1 MDVLLIFVSLFLFF
15 FFSASSN
22 SATYQAGLFSAVN
35 TAFIIAMQPNPVDTT
50 NALLVQLL
58 QTLDGSST
66 VQPTTLSAPTGYSS
80 AYVWAQALAYAS
92 LAFSLLAA
100 FGAVLGKQWIGYY
113 QTNCYGSGS
122 LEARCEQRHR
132 KFQKL
137 QNWQFENVLHLFP
150 MLIEISLLLFSLS
163 LGAAMWTQHQA
174 ISILI
179 IATAALGALGL
190 IFTMAISAI
199 SLDFPF
205 QAHTSL
211 AIRATFRYIRAT
223 FRYIRDHG
231 GFRSSIP
238 SAILAVIGYFREGG
252 FQSSIASAIQTI
264 THYLC
269 DSRDSQRQCVASAV
283 LWILQTST
291 NPDAIDSA
299 VELMLTM
306 PQKLDVNI
314 ESVCGDVRD
323 MFKACFDHHG
333 QPMRQRGAL
342 AYGKLL
348 INLSWKDRQARTM
361 LENLSKEGYFS
372 EESSIWT
379 SWRSLYLPSE
389 LDQCLV
395 WYGQT
400 NDAALRERAKADLR
414 TALRMAVTIGIDG
427 FTHPDDDRLI
437 WDDQFRLHS
446 FRSGEDISRF
456 VDQLI
461 NYVKY
466 FHTVS
471 DFEAAGDALLLAS
484 GIATIPD
491 SDVDS
496 AEALKVIDAIASL
509 RSTIG
514 PRWSCI
520 ILGVVR
526 RFHKWRAYT
535 SAHSDKIPSQAVLTA
550 LCPPPLP
557 VNGTDTYLTDDR
569 DDPYE
574 SWLRHAMRLLRFHE
588 WPEDHHLKHSPL
600 FEIHDLVLR
609 ALHRLPTPKVDN
621 AAKFVL
627 YSSTLGCLMD
637 ANNPKVR
644 SFALRAAFDIK
655 QELVLMAT
663 DVFNPS
669 QEDMVFSKLSSSLL
683 TIAKGSSTEYPEY
696 LPLISSLA
704 KNRKWRSQLMQDG
717 HDCGK
722 VLPI

>member
-1 MDVLLIFVSLFLFF
+1 
-15 FFSASSN
+15 
-22 SATYQAGLFSAVN
+22 
-35 TAFIIAMQPNPVDTT
+35 
-50 NALLVQLL
+50 
-58 QTLDGSST
+58 
-66 VQPTTLSAPTGYSS
+66 
-80 AYVWAQALAYAS
+80 
-92 LAFSLLAA
+92 
-100 FGAVLGKQWIGYY
+100 
-113 QTNCYGSGS
+113 
-122 LEARCEQRHR
+122 
-132 KFQKL
+132 
-137 QNWQFENVLHLFP
+137 
-150 MLIEISLLLFSLS
+150 
-163 LGAAMWTQHQA
+163 MWTQHQA

-299 VELMLTM
+299 IELMLTM
-306 PQKLDVNI
+306 PEKLGVNI
-314 ESVCGDVRD
+314 ESVCGDVGD
-323 MFKACFDHHG
+323 MFEACFDHHG
-333 QPMRQRGAL
+333 QPMRRRGAL

-348 INLSWKDRQARTM
+348 IHLSWKNSQARTM
-361 LENLSKEGYFS
+361 LENLSKKWNFS
-372 EESSIWT
+372 KEQSIWT

-526 RFHKWRAYT
+526 RFHKWPAYT

-550 LCPPPLP
+550 LCPPD
-557 VNGTDTYLTDDR
+557 NTETYLPGGDL
-569 DDPYE
+569 YE
-574 SWLRHAMRLLRFHE
+574 LWLQHAMRLLSFDA
-588 WPEDHHLKHSPL
+588 WPEGHHLERSPL
-600 FEIHDLVLR
+600 PEIQHLVLR
-609 ALHRLPTPKVDN
+609 ALGRLPTPKVDN
-621 AAKFVL
+621 AAKYVP
-627 YSSTLGCLMD
+627 YCGTLSCLMD
-637 ANNPKVR
+637 ADNLDLR
-644 SFALRAAFDIK
+644 SFALRAAFNIR
-655 QELVLMAT
+655 QELVLMDTAGF
-663 DVFNPS
+663 DPL
-669 QEDMVFSKLSSSLL
+669 QQDMVFSKLSRSLL
-683 TIAKGSSTEYPEY
+683 TIANDSSTPIKDLTEY
-696 LPLISSLA
+696 LHLISSLG
-704 KNRKWRSQLMQDG
+704 RKSGWRRQLIKDG
-717 HDCGK
+717 HDKRCTTLITADLHEEALRYLNQCLLWMAPAQDNSCDPPSHHK
-722 VLPI
+722 